1 MSNRLI
7 ARIATVFGT
16 PDHSTDPEAFIR
28 ELARLTK
35 SYSEPELEKAAD
47 HLLSTFVPTQRK
59 PWPTPAEICSA
70 CQDAR
75 ELLNPPRP
83 IPYRYP
89 DWSPESISKA
99 YKLIVSDVG
108 RRAADEGWILSLWD
122 FCRKNHRL
130 PNASEQVTIKG
141 HAHSFNEAF
150 AKSSVARHHSTRCS
164 KHLARRCFAAVTSSH
179 AWRTEK
185 SSTHDHLLPLRAA
198 RTSRRLRG
206 QRMDKDRQ
214 PRRHLARAMVCPH
227 DVGGYR

>member
-16 PDHSTDPEAFIR
+16 PDHSTDPEGFIR
-28 ELARLTK
+28 ELARVTK

-59 PWPTPAEICSA
+59 PWPTPAEICCA

-122 FCRKNHRL
+122 FCRKKHRL

-150 AKSSVARHHSTRCS
+150 AEVERGKTPLDKMLKALGETMLRRRD
-164 KHLARRCFAAVTSSH
+164 KLARMAHGEIIDTKDLSPV
-179 AWRTEK
+179 
-185 SSTHDHLLPLRAA
+185 
-198 RTSRRLRG
+198 SRRMTGER
-206 QRMDKDRQ
+206 DE
-214 PRRHLARAMVCPH
+214 
-227 DVGGYR
+227 